1 MQGSDVEIGIS
12 HSAGPRWPRRPG
24 RPPVPRQ
31 CVTGREGMPP
41 AWTSTDV
48 CASEVR
54 VRQSLLDIWA
64 PPAPPQ
70 RHTLSNFKPRG
81 TSHSSGERIGGMQSN
96 RCPRRRGR
104 GARLGSCR
112 KVLHEVLVLWAG
124 ERSSRR
130 RDFNGS
136 TPNLGA
142 RARLRPKSSS
152 GPHPEGGFPFPVCFL
167 GRLGLFS

>member
-1 MQGSDVEIGIS
+1 MQSSDVEIGIS

-24 RPPVPRQ
+24 RPPVPRR

-41 AWTSTDV
+41 AWTSADV

-64 PPAPPQ
+64 PPAPPPTAHTQQFQAEGHVPLIWRTHQ
-70 RHTLSNFKPRG
+70 RHAIQQMS
-81 TSHSSGERIGGMQSN
+81 
-96 RCPRRRGR
+96 RRRGR

-142 RARLRPKSSS
+142 RARLRQKSSS